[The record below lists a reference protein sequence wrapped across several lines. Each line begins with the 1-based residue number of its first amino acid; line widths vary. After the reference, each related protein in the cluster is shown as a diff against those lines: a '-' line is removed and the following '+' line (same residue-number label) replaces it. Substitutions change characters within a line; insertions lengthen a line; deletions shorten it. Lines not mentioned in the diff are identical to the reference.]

1 MSESFFS
8 SYKKAL
14 EIRRQSLPHDHSDLA
29 MSYNN
34 IGNMYDIIGEYSKA
48 YLFYKYAVDIAQ
60 HSLPTDH
67 PDLQGYIMNLD
78 RVRDELSLYFS
89 F

>member
-14 EIRRQSLPHDHSDLA
+14 EIRRQSLPHDHPDLA

-34 IGNMYDIIGEYSKA
+34 IGEYSKA

-60 HSLPTDH
+60 HPLPTDH